1 MNPRSEACTLRPM
14 AHEHDSDIPFPLDA
28 VLTRL
33 GDLEVV
39 LGTRVRPV
47 LANVRDTLIAAMAA
61 RDRGDVPGAID
72 HIGRA
77 MNRLT
82 ALADELDPAEGALMR
97 ALAEHFRAALKR
109 GDQAQAKQSAAVMF
123 EKSGAVE
130 RKKT

>member
-1 MNPRSEACTLRPM
+1 MTHK
-14 AHEHDSDIPFPLDA
+14 HEPDIPFPLDT
-28 VLTRL
+28 VLARL

-47 LANVRDTLIAAMAA
+47 LGQVREMLIAAMAA

-77 MNRLT
+77 MHRLT
-82 ALADELDPAEGALMR
+82 ALADELDPAEGVLMR
-97 ALAEHFRAALKR
+97 ALAEHFRTALQR
-109 GDQAQAKQSAAVMF
+109 GDEAQAKQSAAVMF

-130 RKKT
+130 RKKS